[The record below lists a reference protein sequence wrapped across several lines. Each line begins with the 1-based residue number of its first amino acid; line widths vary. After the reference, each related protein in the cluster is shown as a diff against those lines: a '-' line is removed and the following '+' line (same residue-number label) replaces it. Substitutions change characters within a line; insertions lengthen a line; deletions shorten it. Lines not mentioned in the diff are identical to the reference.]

1 MNKRMIVAAL
11 ALVGVFVT
19 TYLTLYKLGYIGTM
33 TCSVGSC
40 ATVQLS
46 EWATFLGL
54 PVAAWGLG
62 FYVTTLAVAL
72 VGTQERFADSRAISI
87 ALAAMSGWGVLFSGW
102 LTYLEA
108 FVINAC
114 CQLCVVSAIIVL
126 LIFIVSLLDLRE
138 VRLLG
143 RGEPAAPGDDEPA
156 PEPVE
161 ELASGRR

>member
-1 MNKRMIVAAL
+1 MNKRMILAAL

-19 TYLTLYKLGYIGTM
+19 TYLTLFKLGYIGTM

-46 EWATFLGL
+46 EWAVFLGL

-72 VGTQERFADSRAISI
+72 IGTQERFADSRMVSL
-87 ALAAMSGWGVLFSGW
+87 ALTAMSGWGVLFSGW

-108 FVINAC
+108 FVINAW
-114 CQLCVVSAIIVL
+114 CQWCVVSAIIVL
-126 LIFIVSLLDLRE
+126 LIFVVSLLDLRE
-138 VRLLG
+138 VRMLG
-143 RGEPAAPGDDEPA
+143 RDEPA
-156 PEPVE
+156 PLGDEPAPAG